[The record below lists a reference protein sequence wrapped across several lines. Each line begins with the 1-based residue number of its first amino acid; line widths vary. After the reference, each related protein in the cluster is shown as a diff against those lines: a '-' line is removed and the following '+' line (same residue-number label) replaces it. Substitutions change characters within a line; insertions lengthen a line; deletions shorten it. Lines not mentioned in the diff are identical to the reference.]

1 MADLTPKENIQEQE
15 YQWPYHYKDLLA
27 SGYKPL
33 RLLEYTSKLARIKEL
48 IAPFTGQIVL
58 DAGCGDGRFCF
69 ELKDEFVRVAGVD
82 MSPRAVAYARAFCYG
97 NDAEFLCQDL
107 RVLDIN
113 ERFDVI
119 TFLDT
124 LEHVPFEEVPVV
136 LERLHRHLRP
146 GGRLIVSVPTWNT
159 KLRDKHYQ
167 HFDRASLEETV
178 GSGFRLVYVEGFF
191 NKRKKFMVKQLQ
203 NVIGNLYTLLGK
215 VGLYRPLNNF
225 AIRYFRKK
233 AAPGKPEDCLDMI
246 AIFEKVE
253 A

>member
-1 MADLTPKENIQEQE
+1 MAELTQKENIQEQE
-15 YQWPYHYKDLLA
+15 YQWPYHYKDLMA

-48 IAPFTGQIVL
+48 IAPFKGQTVL

-69 ELKDEFVRVAGVD
+69 EMKGERVRMAGVD
-82 MSPRAVAYARAFCYG
+82 MSPRAVAYARAFCFG
-97 NDAEFLCQDL
+97 TDVEFLCQDL
-107 RVLDIN
+107 RALDIN

-124 LEHVPFEEVPVV
+124 LEHVPPEEVPIV
-136 LERLHRHLRP
+136 LERLHRHLKP
-146 GGRLIVSVPTWNT
+146 GGRLIVSVPTANT
-159 KLRDKHYQ
+159 KLPDKHYQ
-167 HFDRASLEETV
+167 HFDPESLEATV
-178 GSGFRLVYVEGFF
+178 GQGFRLIRVEGFF
-191 NKRKKFMVKQLQ
+191 NKRKKFIVKQFQ
-203 NVIGNLYTLLGK
+203 NVIGNMYTLLGK
-215 VGLYRPLNNF
+215 VGLYRPLNDF
-225 AIRYFRKK
+225 AIRYFRTK